1 VVLAMAVQIPDIA
14 RAPAPDSPPARNA
27 DAGRASIGRDLPPDA
42 PTVAAL
48 VIAAQRG
55 ERTAYAALYDRFA
68 GAVHAALLSRV
79 AYADVRDL
87 VQDVFLIGL
96 DRLPSLREPAAFGG
110 WILAIARNR
119 ATDHHRRDRTGEPGG
134 AGGGDVEA
142 IGQDAPPRAEA
153 LEVLSAIR
161 ALPEAYRETL
171 MMRLVEGMTGPE
183 IADRTGLTPES
194 VRVNLCRGMKLLRD
208 RLEGEVTP

>member
-1 VVLAMAVQIPDIA
+1 MAA
-14 RAPAPDSPPARNA
+14 
-27 DAGRASIGRDLPPDA
+27 LPPVA

-48 VIAAQRG
+48 VIAAQAG
-55 ERTAYAALYDRFA
+55 DRTAYAALYDRFA
-68 GAVHAALLSRV
+68 GAVHAALLSRA

-96 DRLPSLREPAAFGG
+96 DRLASLREPAAFGG

-119 ATDHHRRDRTGEPGG
+119 AADHHRRDRAGEP
-134 AGGGDVEA
+134 ATAARADVEA
-142 IGQDAPPRAEA
+142 IGGDAPPRAEA
-153 LEVLSAIR
+153 LEVLAAIC

-171 MMRLVEGMTGPE
+171 VMRLVEGMTGPE

-208 RLEGEVTP
+208 RLGAEVAP